1 MDPGGPF
8 RAVSRFAVRN
18 AAVVRPVT
26 SAAEADP
33 VTQLQR
39 EWLVT
44 NGIGGYASGTVSGLV
59 TRRYHGW
66 LVAALPN
73 PTGRAVMLTHLSEQL
88 RLPGGQRI
96 ELRAEET
103 ETGQLELHGDP
114 YLIDFSLVDGLPRW
128 RYEIGETVL
137 EKRIVLPYR
146 LNMVH
151 VTYRLVAGDGTVL
164 LQLRPSMH
172 FRHYEAAVNSEL
184 ARYSLLAID
193 DRYDIVGDP
202 AFPAL
207 RLRLHARDTA
217 FTHRPKTISHVV
229 HRAEQNRGYDS
240 RGPLWSPGYF
250 QVRLVPGEEATLV
263 ASTEAWDVIDDHSP
277 GGVETAERARRAQLL
292 RNAPALLRKDM
303 PELVLAA
310 DQFIVEPV
318 GRSAAAGDEVRS
330 VIAGYHWFTD
340 WGRDTMISL
349 EGLCLLTGRHR
360 EAGSI
365 LRMFAHHVRDGLIPN
380 LFPDGDSHGL
390 YHTVDATL
398 WFFHAVARYEHHTGD
413 RETLRL
419 LLPVLADI
427 VARHV
432 AGTRFG
438 IGADPADG
446 LLRAGAPGLQLTWM
460 DAKVDDWVVTPRRG
474 KPVEINALWYQAIC
488 LLYQWAAK
496 EDFTVGLDLADLRE
510 TVRESFNRRFW
521 YEPGSYLFDVV
532 DSEEGGDDP
541 TMRPNQVLAVSLPHP
556 VLRPERWRPV
566 VDTVARHLLTP
577 VGLRTLDPDHPD
589 YKARYD
595 GDLRARDSAYHQGTV
610 WPWLLG
616 PFIDAWLKTYPERRE
631 EARAMVRG
639 LHEHLGQA
647 GIGSLSEIFDAEE
660 PFTPRGCI
668 AQAWSV
674 AELIRATAAVGSS
687 TGHC

>member
-1 MDPGGPF
+1 
-8 RAVSRFAVRN
+8 VSG
-18 AAVVRPVT
+18 AAAVRPVT
-26 SAAEADP
+26 PPADADP
-33 VTQLQR
+33 ARQVQR

-73 PTGRAVMLTHLSEQL
+73 PLGRVVMLTHLSEQL
-88 RLPGGQRI
+88 RLPGGRRV

-103 ETGQLELHGDP
+103 EARLELHGDP
-114 YLIDFSLVDGLPRW
+114 YLAEFSLVDGLPRW
-128 RYEIGETVL
+128 RYNVDGTVL
-137 EKRIVLPYR
+137 EKRVVLAHR
-146 LNMVH
+146 HNMVH
-151 VTYRLVAGDGTVL
+151 VTYRLVAGDGDVL
-164 LQLRPSMH
+164 FQLRPSIH

-184 ARYSLLAID
+184 ARYSLLAVD

-202 AFPAL
+202 SFPPL
-207 RLRLHARDTA
+207 RMRLHAGDTA

-229 HRAEQNRGYDS
+229 HRAEQSRGYDA
-240 RGPLWSPGYF
+240 RGHLWSPGYF
-250 QVRLVPGEEATLV
+250 QIRLQPGEEATLV
-263 ASTEAWDVIDDHSP
+263 ASTEPWEVVDAHPPDA
-277 GGVETAERARRAQLL
+277 VETAERARRWGLV
-292 RNAPALLRKDM
+292 RNAPAPLRDDM
-303 PELVLAA
+303 PELVFAA

-318 GRSAAAGDEVRS
+318 GRVAAAGDEIRT

-365 LRMFAHHVRDGLIPN
+365 LRMFAHHVRAGLIPN
-380 LFPDGDSHGL
+380 LFPDGDSEGL
-390 YHTVDATL
+390 YHTADATL
-398 WFFHAVARYEHHTGD
+398 WFFHAIGRYEHHTGD

-419 LLPVLADI
+419 LLPVLAEI
-427 VARHV
+427 VERHV

-474 KPVEINALWYQAIC
+474 KPVEINALWYQALC
-488 LLYQWAAK
+488 LLDEWAAK
-496 EDFTVGLDLADLRE
+496 EGFAIALDLAALRE

-521 YEPGSYLFDVV
+521 YGPGSYLFDVV
-532 DSEEGGDDP
+532 DSEDGGDDA
-541 TMRPNQVLAVSLPHP
+541 TLRPNQVLAVSLPRA
-556 VLRPERWRPV
+556 VLRPDRWRPV
-566 VDTVARHLLTP
+566 VETVGRHLLTP
-577 VGLRTLDPDHPD
+577 VGLRTLDRAHPD
-589 YKARYD
+589 YKPKYD
-595 GDLRARDSAYHQGTV
+595 GDVRARDGAYHQGTV

-616 PFIDAWLKTYPERRE
+616 PFVDAWLKTFPERRD
-631 EARAMVRG
+631 EARGMVHEF
-639 LHEHLGQA
+639 HEHLGQV
-647 GIGSLSEIFDAEE
+647 GIGSVSEIFDAEE

-674 AELIRATAAVGSS
+674 AELIRATAAVGGIGKAAGDRAAAAPS
-687 TGHC
+687 C

>member
-1 MDPGGPF
+1 
-8 RAVSRFAVRN
+8 
-18 AAVVRPVT
+18 VVRLVT
-26 SAAEADP
+26 PPAEADP
-33 VTQLQR
+33 VRQLQR

-73 PTGRAVMLTHLSEQL
+73 PTGRAVMLTHLSEQV
-88 RLPGGQRI
+88 RLPGGRRV

-114 YLIDFSLVDGLPRW
+114 YLREFSLVDGLPWW
-128 RYEIGETVL
+128 RYEIDGTVFD
-137 EKRIVLPYR
+137 KRVVLPHR

-151 VTYRLVAGDGTVL
+151 VTYRLVSGDGDVL
-164 LQLRPSMH
+164 FQLRPSMH
-172 FRHYEAAVNSEL
+172 FRHYEGAVNSEL
-184 ARYSLLAID
+184 ARYSLLAVD

-207 RLRLHARDTA
+207 RMRLHARDTA

-229 HRAEQNRGYDS
+229 HRAEQSRGYDS

-250 QVRLVPGEEATLV
+250 QIRLAPDEEATLV
-263 ASTEAWDVIDDHSP
+263 ASTESWDVIDEHPP
-277 GGVETAERARRAQLL
+277 GVVETAERARRVQLL
-292 RNAPALLRKDM
+292 RNAPAPLRTDM

-318 GRSAAAGDEVRS
+318 GREAAAGDEVRS
-330 VIAGYHWFTD
+330 IIAGYHWFTD

-390 YHTVDATL
+390 YHTADATL
-398 WFFHAVARYEHHTGD
+398 WFFHAIARYEHHTGD

-419 LLPVLADI
+419 LLPVLTDI
-427 VARHV
+427 VERHV

-474 KPVEINALWYQAIC
+474 KPVEINALWYQALC
-488 LLYQWAAK
+488 LLSQWTAK
-496 EDFTVGLDLADLRE
+496 EDFAVSLDLADLRE

-532 DSEEGGDDP
+532 DSEEGGDDA
-541 TMRPNQVLAVSLPHP
+541 TLRPNQVLAVSLPHP

-566 VDTVARHLLTP
+566 VDAVAEHLLTP
-577 VGLRTLDPDHPD
+577 VGLRTLDPEHPD

-616 PFIDAWLKTYPERRE
+616 PFIDAWLKTYPERSE
-631 EARAMVRG
+631 EARAMVQG

-647 GIGSLSEIFDAEE
+647 GIGSLSEIFDAEK

-674 AELIRATAAVGSS
+674 AELIRASAAVGLD
-687 TGHC
+687 TKEG

>member
-1 MDPGGPF
+1 VSGGT
-8 RAVSRFAVRN
+8 
-18 AAVVRPVT
+18 VVRPVT
-26 SAAEADP
+26 PPADADP
-33 VTQLQR
+33 VRQLQR

-73 PTGRAVMLTHLSEQL
+73 PTGRTVMLTHLSEQL
-88 RLPGGQRI
+88 RLPDGRRV
-96 ELRAEET
+96 ELAAEET
-103 ETGQLELHGDP
+103 EAGRLQLHGDR
-114 YLIDFSLVDGLPRW
+114 YLSDFSLVDGLPRW
-128 RYEIGETVL
+128 RYDIDGTVL
-137 EKRIVLPYR
+137 EKRVVLPYR
-146 LNMVH
+146 HNTVH
-151 VTYRLVAGDGTVL
+151 VTYRLVAGDGDVDFE
-164 LQLRPSMH
+164 LRPSMH
-172 FRHYEAAVNSEL
+172 FRHYEAAVNSEV

-193 DRYDIVGDP
+193 DHYEIVGAP
-202 AFPAL
+202 SFPPL
-207 RLRLHARDTA
+207 RMRLHARDTA
-217 FTHRPKTISHVV
+217 FTHRPETISHVV
-229 HRAEQNRGYDS
+229 HRVEQSRGYDA

-250 QVRLVPGEEATLV
+250 QIQLQPGEEATLV
-263 ASTEAWDVIDDHSP
+263 ASTESWEVIDGHLPDEA
-277 GGVETAERARRAQLL
+277 ETAEQARRARLV
-292 RNAPALLRKDM
+292 RSAPAPLRTDM
-303 PELVLAA
+303 PELVFAA

-318 GRSAAAGDEVRS
+318 GREAAPGDEVRS
-330 VIAGYHWFTD
+330 IIAGYHWFTD

-398 WFFHAVARYEHHTGD
+398 WFFHAIARYEHHSGD

-419 LLPVLADI
+419 LLPVLDEI

-438 IGADPADG
+438 ISADPADG

-474 KPVEINALWYQAIC
+474 KPVEINALWYQALC
-488 LLYQWAAK
+488 LLDKWSAK
-496 EDFTVGLDLADLRE
+496 EDFALTVDLTSLRE

-532 DSEEGGDDP
+532 DSEDGSDDA
-541 TMRPNQVLAVSLPHP
+541 TLRPNQVLAVSLPWA
-556 VLRPERWRPV
+556 VLRPDRWPPV
-566 VDTVARHLLTP
+566 VDAAARHLLTP
-577 VGLRTLDPDHPD
+577 VGLRTLAPGHPD

-616 PFIDAWLKTYPERRE
+616 PFIDAWLKTYPQRRE
-631 EARAMVRG
+631 EARAMVSG
-639 LHEHLGQA
+639 LYEHLGEA

-660 PFTPRGCI
+660 PFTARGCI

-674 AELIRATAAVGSS
+674 AELIRVTASVADAERTGTNPAVID
-687 TGHC
+687 

>member
-1 MDPGGPF
+1 MSG
-8 RAVSRFAVRN
+8 AT
-18 AAVVRPVT
+18 VVRPVT
-26 SAAEADP
+26 PPADADP
-33 VTQLQR
+33 VRQVQR

-88 RLPGGQRI
+88 RLPGERRV
-96 ELRAEET
+96 ELAAEET
-103 ETGQLELHGDP
+103 EAGQLQLHGDR
-114 YLIDFSLVDGLPRW
+114 YLSDFSLVDGLPRW
-128 RYEIGETVL
+128 RYDIDGTVL
-137 EKRIVLPYR
+137 EKRVVLPYR
-146 LNMVH
+146 HNTVH
-151 VTYRLVAGDGTVL
+151 VTYHLVAGDGDVL
-164 LQLRPSMH
+164 FELRPSMH

-193 DRYDIVGDP
+193 DHYEIVGDQS
-202 AFPAL
+202 FPPL
-207 RLRLHARDTA
+207 RMRLHARDTA
-217 FTHRPKTISHVV
+217 FTHRPNTISHVV
-229 HRAEQNRGYDS
+229 HRAEQSRGYDA

-250 QVRLVPGEEATLV
+250 QIQLQPGEEATLV
-263 ASTEAWDVIDDHSP
+263 ASTESWEVIDGHPPDAA
-277 GGVETAERARRAQLL
+277 ETAERARRARLV
-292 RNAPALLRKDM
+292 RNAPAPLRNDM
-303 PELVLAA
+303 PELIFAA

-318 GRSAAAGDEVRS
+318 DREASPGDEVRS

-390 YHTVDATL
+390 YHTADATL
-398 WFFHAVARYEHHTGD
+398 WFFHAIARYEHHSGD

-427 VARHV
+427 VACHV

-474 KPVEINALWYQAIC
+474 KPVEINALWYQALC
-488 LLYQWAAK
+488 LLYQWTAK
-496 EDFTVGLDLADLRE
+496 EGFDVSFDLASLRE

-532 DSEEGGDDP
+532 DSEEGGDDA
-541 TMRPNQVLAVSLPHP
+541 TLRPNQVLAVSLPHP
-556 VLRPERWRPV
+556 VLRPERWGPV
-566 VDTVARHLLTP
+566 VDAVARHLLTP
-577 VGLRTLDPDHPD
+577 VGLRTLDPGHPD

-595 GDLRARDSAYHQGTV
+595 GDVRARDSAYHQGTV

-616 PFIDAWLKTYPERRE
+616 PFIDAWLKTYPQRRE
-631 EARAMVRG
+631 EARAMVSG
-639 LHEHLGQA
+639 LYEHLGEA
-647 GIGSLSEIFDAEE
+647 GIGALSEIFDAEP
-660 PFTPRGCI
+660 PFTARGCI

-674 AELIRATAAVGSS
+674 AELIRATASVANAEGKGSN
-687 TGHC
+687 HQ